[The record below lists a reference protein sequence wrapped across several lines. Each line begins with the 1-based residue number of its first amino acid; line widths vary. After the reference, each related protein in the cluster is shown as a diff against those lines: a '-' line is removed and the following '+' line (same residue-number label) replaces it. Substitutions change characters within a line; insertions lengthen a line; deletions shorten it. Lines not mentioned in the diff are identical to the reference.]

1 MRKPATGTYTTYP
14 ALADL
19 PALVRLQRRLEA
31 KIAPLEPLMALEKDV
46 RDQINALLL
55 KAGFA
60 KGEGVTCAGYDVV
73 HHERAGR
80 TTLNAD
86 TLRAN
91 GVPEIDIR
99 FATEVGK
106 ASSFATV
113 RPMKGAK
120 VRAA

>member
-1 MRKPATGTYTTYP
+1 MGQTIGSYRRYRQLAT
-14 ALADL
+14 L
-19 PALVRLQRRLEA
+19 PALVRKQRRLEA
-31 KIAPLEPLMALEKDV
+31 QIAPLEQLQADEKAV
-46 RDQINALLL
+46 RDAINALLVE
-55 KAGFA
+55 AGLA
-60 KGEGVTCAGYDVV
+60 KGDGVTCAGYDVV

-80 TTLNAD
+80 AALNAD
-86 TLRAN
+86 KLRGA
-91 GVPEIDIR
+91 GVAELDIA

>member
-1 MRKPATGTYTTYP
+1 MAQTTGTYRQYRP
-14 ALADL
+14 LATL
-19 PALVRLQRRLEA
+19 PALVRKQRRLEA
-31 KIAPLEPLMALEKDV
+31 QIAPLEALQADEKAV
-46 RDQINALLL
+46 RDAINALLVQ
-55 KAGFA
+55 AGIA

-73 HHERAGR
+73 HRESAGR
-80 TTLNAD
+80 TTLNAAK
-86 TLRAN
+86 LRGA
-91 GVPEIDIR
+91 GVAEVDIQ

>member
-1 MRKPATGTYTTYP
+1 MKTAVGTYTQVRG
-14 ALADL
+14 LATL
-19 PALVRLQRRLEA
+19 PALVRKQRRLEA
-31 KIAPLEPLMALEKDV
+31 KIAPLEQLQADEKAV
-46 RDQINALLL
+46 RDAIDVLL
-55 KAGFA
+55 KVAGFA

-73 HHERAGR
+73 HNERAGR

-91 GVPEIDIR
+91 GVSEIDIR